1 MGNRRVYYAIEQVG
15 IKAIGHT
22 GAYESSMIVHGVQSV
37 GIDTTFNVDYLVE
50 LGQID
55 TYASMENRPDVKVTI
70 ERLLDGTPLA
80 YHLATTGA
88 SNSLLGS
95 RTVDPCVIGFGIY
108 PDSQTVASG
117 TPVGVCQIS
126 GAYIDSLSYTLN
138 IDGNFTENVGFVAND
153 KTWGTSDVFDYNF
166 DGSDAPANKNAAVS
180 RRWNVVMGSSTWPSS
195 IPGLSSDGT
204 NIEIAGSGYGAH
216 LQTVTIS
223 TTLGRT
229 DMNEL
234 GRKSPYYRYANY
246 PVDVTCAIQTNT
258 SKGDFVD
265 AAAEEI
271 NLQNDEIDIYVADDD
286 NAHAIHL
293 NLGTKN
299 KLDSVNQGGGDTGG
313 GPLTAT
319 YNYKNKNTL
328 TITSDDDP
336 ATGIAL

>member
-15 IKAIGHT
+15 IKGDGDTATFGT
-22 GAYESSMIVHGVQSV
+22 STIVHGVQSI
-37 GIDTTFNVDYLVE
+37 GIDTTFNVDYLTE

-70 ERLLDGTPLA
+70 ERFLDGTPLA
-80 YHLATTGA
+80 YHLATSGV

-95 RTVDPCVIGFGIY
+95 RTVNPCVIGFGIY
-108 PDSQTVASG
+108 PDSQTTASG
-117 TPVGVCQIS
+117 TPEGTCTIS

-153 KTWGTSDVFDYNF
+153 KTWATSDIFNYNF
-166 DGSDAPANKNAAVS
+166 LGTDTPDNANDAVS
-180 RRWNVVMGSSTWPSS
+180 RRWNVIMTSSTWPTS
-195 IPGLSSDGT
+195 IPGLSSDGE
-204 NIEIAGSGYGAH
+204 NNPIAGSGYGAH
-216 LQTVTIS
+216 FQTVTIS

-246 PVDVTCAIQTNT
+246 PVDVTCAIQVNT
-258 SKGDFVD
+258 SKGDFVN
-265 AAAEEI
+265 AAAEAI
-271 NLQNDEIDIYVADDD
+271 NLHDDPINIYIGDDS
-286 NAHAIHL
+286 NAHAIHF

-299 KLDSVNQGGGDTGG
+299 KLESVNQAGGDTGG
-313 GPLTAT
+313 GPLSAT

-336 ATGIAL
+336 ANVTL